1 MLSKHF
7 SVRQAIEWVDSTVY
21 TLVLLSHAVRDLV
34 GVCAEHVCIFLCRFC
49 APHSK
54 DPITVAFVSSLADVD
69 WWQYFIYVWCCAF
82 CLHSHPTYLLT
93 KTVLW
98 GQRCLLSAGRPG
110 PRCWRL
116 PFSSGKWEVGWGAL
130 ATPILRVYRLHI
142 DSMCNTWE
150 DLKNCEVLC
159 QCPSLLFS
167 QLTLEFELW
176 VKSLYLQ
183 EYFPVVLPQL
193 GLLEYWAHI
202 VVLEVVYTVLVCL
215 FLLSWLFQGRLK
227 AA

>member
-7 SVRQAIEWVDSTVY
+7 SVGQAIEWVDCTVY

-116 PFSSGKWEVGWGAL
+116 PFSSGKWEVGHW
-130 ATPILRVYRLHI
+130 LH
-142 DSMCNTWE
+142 
-150 DLKNCEVLC
+150 
-159 QCPSLLFS
+159 PSLEFTDYT
-167 QLTLEFELW
+167 LTQCVIREKTLRT
-176 VKSLYLQ
+176 VKFCANVHHC
-183 EYFPVVLPQL
+183 YFPNSLWNL
-193 GLLEYWAHI
+193 NYEWNHCI
-202 VVLEVVYTVLVCL
+202 CKST
-215 FLLSWLFQGRLK
+215 FLWSCLSW
-227 AA
+227 AC